1 MKFFPVAAGMVS
13 ILLCIVLI
21 VLTVVFA
28 KRTRALSIA
37 SGVIAGIC
45 AIYLVIG
52 CCVLFPSSWRK
63 DGNAYFPAGVQASTV
78 DAALTSAIEKEK
90 PLADFV
96 PGAEIYQTE
105 QTTYKNGT
113 KATLE
118 RQSAVY
124 PETDSRAEILLYTFD
139 SEELAKSAFSEE
151 QKELSAQFGASDK
164 ILQNDGENYAVCIS
178 PIAYDGTR
186 FLLPAA
192 DVSGASFQVVIQC
205 KNQCICIREQS
216 AGQSLTLPDT
226 LFAEE

>member
-28 KRTRALSIA
+28 KRNRAASIA
-37 SGVIAGIC
+37 SGVVAGIC
-45 AIYLVIG
+45 AVYLIIG

-63 DGNAYFPAGVQASTV
+63 DGNAYFSAGVQKSDV
-78 DAALTSAIEKEK
+78 GAALTNATEKEK

-96 PGAEIYQTE
+96 PGAETYQTE
-105 QTTYKNGT
+105 QIVYKNGINVI
-113 KATLE
+113 LE
-118 RQSAVY
+118 RQSALY
-124 PETDSRAEILLYTFD
+124 PDTDSRAEILLYTFD
-139 SEELAKSAFSEE
+139 SEELAKSAFAEE
-151 QKELSAQFGASDK
+151 QKEMNAQFDASDK
-164 ILQNDGENYAVCIS
+164 SLQIDGEGYTVYIS

-192 DVSGASFQVVIQC
+192 DISGASFQVIIQC

>member
-13 ILLCIVLI
+13 ILICIVLI
-21 VLTVVFA
+21 ILAFVFA
-28 KRTRALSIA
+28 KRSRPASIA
-37 SGVIAGIC
+37 SGVIAGIF
-45 AIYLVIG
+45 AIYLIAG
-52 CCVLFPSSWRK
+52 CCILFPSSWRK
-63 DGNAYFPAGVQASTV
+63 DGNAYFSAGVQKTDVDTALAS
-78 DAALTSAIEKEK
+78 AAEKEK
-90 PLADFV
+90 PFADFV
-96 PGAEIYQTE
+96 PGAETYQTE
-105 QTTYKNGT
+105 QTTYKNDT

-118 RQSAVY
+118 RQSVLY
-124 PETDSRAEILLYTFD
+124 SDTDSRAEILLYTFD

-151 QKELSAQFGASDK
+151 QKEMTAQFGASDK
-164 ILQNDGENYAVCIS
+164 ILQIDGKDYAALIS

-186 FLLPAA
+186 FLLPTA